1 MFNCP
6 SEVIGVSRSADP
18 ALHIL
23 LGLVFLVCAGR
34 VGWLFFLPYIHSRDK
49 LQSWE
54 PNTSDWIEIH
64 HVLLHRIFT
73 KGKTWRRWDAWV
85 LWASAA
91 PAVPGECLLLMSGLT
106 RSLRGTRTL
115 FWQNLLML
123 FSPRVD
129 SRCAHWISCD
139 QKKIEQWLV
148 GWYPWNQE

>member
-1 MFNCP
+1 MFIAHTVW
-6 SEVIGVSRSADP
+6 VIGVGRSADP

-23 LGLVFLVCAGR
+23 LGLVFLVCVWR
-34 VGWLFFLPYIHSRDK
+34 VGWLFFLPYIHSRNT

-73 KGKTWRRWDAWV
+73 KGKTCSRWEARV
-85 LWASAA
+85 LWAAA
-91 PAVPGECLLLMSGLT
+91 AAAVPGECLLSM
-106 RSLRGTRTL
+106 SLRDTRTL
-115 FWQNLLML
+115 FWQNPLML

-148 GWYPWNQE
+148 EWYPWNQE